1 MLLTCVGAAQVK
13 CCSELVTHVLLVPSL
28 LEVMVL
34 PASRLQMPSSQ
45 DALKLGMVDR
55 LVPTEQLLPA
65 AEQTMQQLLK
75 VPDKGRQ
82 RTKGILRDGFAK
94 EWVELCVPEVE
105 GAWEMLASPE
115 ISSAVGATLQRLA
128 GKKKAK
134 L

>member
-1 MLLTCVGAAQVK
+1 MSSSPAAL
-13 CCSELVTHVLLVPSL
+13 C
-28 LEVMVL
+28 
-34 PASRLQMPSSQ
+34 LQMPSSQ
-45 DALKLGMVDR
+45 DALKLGLVDR

-82 RTKGILRDGFAK
+82 RTKGILRDSFAK
-94 EWVELCVPEVE
+94 EWEEFCVPEVE
-105 GAWEMLASPE
+105 GAWAMLASPE
-115 ISSAVGATLQRLA
+115 VSSAVGATLQRLA

>member
-1 MLLTCVGAAQVK
+1 MNSSPA
-13 CCSELVTHVLLVPSL
+13 VLC
-28 LEVMVL
+28 
-34 PASRLQMPSSQ
+34 LQMPSSQ
-45 DALKLGMVDR
+45 DALKLGLVDR

-94 EWVELCVPEVE
+94 DWEEFCVPEVE